1 MANTICCLNPYCE
14 HPNNLPKQELCKY
27 CGNKLVTLRNRY
39 QPIRLISDEGG
50 FGRTYLAEDL
60 DKLNTECII
69 KQLAPQVQG
78 TEALKKATE
87 LFAQEARQLQEL
99 GENPQIPQLLAYFE
113 EEGYLYLI
121 QQYIRGKT
129 LDKLITQ
136 KVWNEQKVKN
146 FLTNILPVL
155 KLIHGKNIIHRDIK
169 PTNII
174 QREEDGQYILI
185 DFGAS
190 KELRKTIATKA
201 TQIGTFGYAPFEQLT
216 EGNAYPSSDLYS
228 LGVICFYLL
237 TGEDPNNLYIN
248 QGYQWVKN
256 WDLYLKQPISHNFK
270 NILNLLLQKDHK
282 NRLSSAQEVVDI
294 LSKSSLYQKKS
305 FSKNIPKT
313 ERIIPSSTLEKTVLV
328 APAGRKNK
336 NYPEQAN
343 KNVNSTK
350 ISKIKKKKS
359 IFDLFHDYDAYI
371 YVTIAILIIVPMIIS
386 GYKDHSL
393 NNLNTSLEQSKIPQE
408 RIEINTQRIRI
419 NPRETAFYVSRGLA
433 YYDLK
438 DWENAFSDF
447 SKAIE
452 LDPSNDP
459 AYNNIG
465 NVYSRLDNSQKAIE
479 NYDTSIKLNGN
490 NPTAY
495 SNRGSSYI
503 TLKEYK
509 KALADANKAIELDP
523 NIASAYNVR
532 GDVYVEF
539 KQYDKAITEY
549 NKAIEL
555 EKKDNDPLW
564 DESTTYNSRA
574 ILYNILEKYEQA
586 IVDVEEALKLDIN
599 NENSYDIGADAYKG
613 LKQYSKAIFYYDTSI
628 RLNPKNSY
636 SYFGRGLTYIEM
648 KEYKK
653 AIADYNKVIELKPN
667 DASAYNNRGVAYER
681 FGDSQKAQADFAKA
695 EQLK

>member
-1 MANTICCLNPYCE
+1 MTNTICCLNPYCE
-14 HPNNLPKQELCKY
+14 HPNNSPKQESCDH
-27 CGNKLVTLRNRY
+27 CGSKLITLRNRY
-39 QPIRLISDEGG
+39 LPIRLISDEGG
-50 FGRTYLAEDL
+50 FGRTYLAKDL
-60 DKLNTECII
+60 DRLNTECII

-136 KVWNEQKVKN
+136 KVWNEQKVRD
-146 FLTNILPVL
+146 FLINILPVL

-228 LGVICFYLL
+228 LGVVCFYLL

-248 QGYQWVKN
+248 QGFQWVKN

-282 NRLSSAQEVVDI
+282 NRLSSAQEVIDI
-294 LSKSSLYQKKS
+294 LSKSLN
-305 FSKNIPKT
+305 KNITKT
-313 ERIIPSSTLEKTVLV
+313 ERVIPSSTLEKTVLV
-328 APAGRKNK
+328 APARRNNQNYPQQINK
-336 NYPEQAN
+336 NP
-343 KNVNSTK
+343 NST
-350 ISKIKKKKS
+350 KIKKKKS
-359 IFDLFHDYDAYI
+359 ISNLFQEYDTYI

-386 GYKDHSL
+386 GYQDYSL
-393 NNLNTSLEQSKIPQE
+393 NNLNTSLEQSKTPQE

-452 LDPSNDP
+452 LDPSNNP

-465 NVYSRLDNSQKAIE
+465 NVYSRLGDSQKAIE
-479 NYDTSIKLNGN
+479 NYDISIKLNSN

-495 SNRGSSYI
+495 SNRGGSYTI
-503 TLKEYK
+503 LKEYK
-509 KALADANKAIELDP
+509 KALDDANKAIELDP
-523 NIASAYNVR
+523 NIASAYDVR

-539 KQYDKAITEY
+539 KQYDKAMTEY

-564 DESTTYNSRA
+564 DESATYNSRA
-574 ILYNILEKYEQA
+574 ILYNILGQYEQA
-586 IVDVEEALKLDIN
+586 IADVEEALKLNPN
-599 NENSYDIGADAYKG
+599 NENYYDIGADAYKG
-613 LKQYSKAIFYYDTSI
+613 LKQYSKAISYYDTSI

-636 SYFGRGLTYIEM
+636 AYFSRGLTYIEM
-648 KEYKK
+648 KEYQK
-653 AIADYNKVIELKPN
+653 AIADYNKVIELNPN
-667 DASAYNNRGVAYER
+667 DGSAYNNRGVAYER
-681 FGDSQKAQADFAKA
+681 LGEYQKAQADFAKA